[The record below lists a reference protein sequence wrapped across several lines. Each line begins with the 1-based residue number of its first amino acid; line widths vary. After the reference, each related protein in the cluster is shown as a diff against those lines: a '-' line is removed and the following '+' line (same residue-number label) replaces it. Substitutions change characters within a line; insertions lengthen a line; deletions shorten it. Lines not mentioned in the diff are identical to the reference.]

1 VSISERNDV
10 SKGAGSARRLEIFT
24 GAGRRRA
31 WTAEQKAAIV
41 SETCEE
47 GALVSHVA
55 RRHGL
60 TPQQLFAW
68 RRQARREADEG
79 IGGSPFAPV
88 VVEPPRVAS
97 PPAES
102 AETKLSD
109 SHPPVIELD
118 VEGSSVWIW
127 PGAEAAMVTAIID
140 ALKAAKRLVRRARC
154 ACLSR
159 LGRSTFAKER
169 KAWRRWFVT

>member
-1 VSISERNDV
+1 VSISERSDV
-10 SKGAGSARRLEIFT
+10 SKGAGPARRLEIFT

-41 SETCEE
+41 AESLED

-79 IGGSPFAPV
+79 IDCLPFAPV
-88 VVEPPRVAS
+88 VVETPSAAS
-97 PPAES
+97 PAAES
-102 AETKLSD
+102 AEHKSAD
-109 SHPPVIELD
+109 ARPPVIELD

-127 PGAEAAMVTAIID
+127 SGAEVAMVTAIIG
-140 ALKAAKRLVRRARC
+140 ALKAAK
-154 ACLSR
+154 
-159 LGRSTFAKER
+159 
-169 KAWRRWFVT
+169 